1 MSVDLTDQLSPS
13 DVPEPDSVGSALQ
26 SAIFGD
32 HAALHIRVRDI
43 VLGLGDVPR
52 SGRTYSEQA
61 AAAPDLLRAAFAE
74 LGCTASDLA
83 LDAQLRGALCDWAQI
98 AAPRLLLVLTGDL
111 DLAVGGILAL
121 GNGSGYQ
128 RECLAELDHGASLGV
143 LALTEFGGTNGANQG
158 TIAEYDRERDGFWL
172 TTPSFEYAKWMP
184 NIADPAVPKTV
195 LVTARLLVDG
205 RDEGVLPFLVR
216 LRTAAGLID
225 GVDVETLPDKDS
237 APMDHA
243 VFRFRRVWLPAD
255 ALLSGDWG
263 RMTEAGFECD
273 LPVHKRFH
281 AAVSALGNGRLDL
294 ANASIAS
301 ARAALTGLVNYAQ
314 QRRPAHSTPMADRHP
329 VRSEL
334 ISHLAAVYATSVLG
348 RRLRDLRATTAAD
361 ENDQRLWSM
370 LAKPL
375 LSFTAQQALTMVRQ
389 RMAAQGALR
398 VNHVADWIG
407 NTQAI
412 YTAEGENQIMLV
424 TAGKAGKALTALRLP
439 EVPAELPWYHALLG
453 TRQRLTAERVEL
465 LRGGGAG
472 AAAGS
477 LDSVAIELA
486 QVTGAVHATTALLAV
501 AERTADPVAR
511 ELLES
516 AAAIYA
522 LETVKA
528 DAFWYTANDQL
539 PPELAVRIDAE
550 LASHHAVLA
559 EHLDTLVGAFLIVG
573 LDGPVFAPDY
583 RRAWQERIGWSDTSF
598 DRVGT
603 APAA

>member
-1 MSVDLTDQLSPS
+1 M
-13 DVPEPDSVGSALQ
+13 
-26 SAIFGD
+26 
-32 HAALHIRVRDI
+32 
-43 VLGLGDVPR
+43 
-52 SGRTYSEQA
+52 
-61 AAAPDLLRAAFAE
+61 
-74 LGCTASDLA
+74 GCTASDLA

-121 GNGSGYQ
+121 GNGSDYQ
-128 RECLAELDHGASLGV
+128 RECLAELDNGDSLGV

-158 TIAEYDRERDGFWL
+158 TIADYDRARNGFWL
-172 TTPSFEYAKWMP
+172 TTPSFEFAKFMP
-184 NIADPAVPKTV
+184 NIADPGVPKTV
-195 LVTARLLVDG
+195 VVTARLLVDG

-216 LRTAAGLID
+216 LRTDEGLID

-263 RMTEAGFECD
+263 RMTDTGFDCD

-301 ARAALTGLVNYAQ
+301 ARAALTGLVNYVQ

-348 RRLRDLRATTAAD
+348 RRLRDLRATADAD
-361 ENDQRLWSM
+361 EADQRLWSM

-375 LSFTAQQALTMVRQ
+375 LSFTAQQTLTMVRQ

-424 TAGKAGKALTALRLP
+424 TAGKAGRALTALRLP
-439 EVPAELPWYHALLG
+439 ELPAELPWYHPLL
-453 TRQRLTAERVEL
+453 TRRQEMTADRVEL
-465 LRGGGAG
+465 LRRGAPG
-472 AAAGS
+472 TAADAI
-477 LDSVAIELA
+477 DSIAIELA
-486 QVTGAVHATTALLAV
+486 EATGAVQATTALLA
-501 AERTADPVAR
+501 AADGTADPVAKA
-511 ELLES
+511 LLES

-528 DAFWYTANDQL
+528 DAFWYAANQQL

-550 LASHHAVLA
+550 LAGHHAVLA
-559 EHLDTLVGAFLIVG
+559 GHLEELVGAFLIVG

-583 RRAWQERIGWSDTSF
+583 RKAWQDRIGWSDTSF
-598 DRVGT
+598 GEVGE

>member
-1 MSVDLTDQLSPS
+1 M
-13 DVPEPDSVGSALQ
+13 
-26 SAIFGD
+26 
-32 HAALHIRVRDI
+32 R
-43 VLGLGDVPR
+43 
-52 SGRTYSEQA
+52 
-61 AAAPDLLRAAFAE
+61 
-74 LGCTASDLA
+74 CTASDLA

-121 GNGSGYQ
+121 GNGSDYQ

-158 TIAEYDRERDGFWL
+158 TIAEYDRVRNGFWL
-172 TTPSFEYAKWMP
+172 STPAFEYAKFMP

-205 RDEGVLPFLVR
+205 GDEGVLPFLVR
-216 LRTAAGLID
+216 LRTADGLID

-255 ALLSGDWG
+255 ALLAGDWG
-263 RMTEAGFECD
+263 RMTAAGFECA
-273 LPVHKRFH
+273 LPVHRRFH

-301 ARAALTGLVNYAQ
+301 ARAALTGLVNYGR
-314 QRRPAHSTPMADRHP
+314 QRRPGQSAPLTDRHP
-329 VRSEL
+329 VRGEL

-348 RRLRDLRATTAAD
+348 RRLRDLRATVGAD

-375 LSFTAQQALTMVRQ
+375 LSFTAQQTLTMVRQ

-398 VNHVADWIG
+398 VNHVVDWIG

-424 TAGKAGKALTALRLP
+424 TAGKAGRALTALRLP
-439 EVPAELPWYHALLG
+439 ELPAELPWYLSLL
-453 TRQRLTAERVEL
+453 TARQEATAERVEL
-465 LRGGGAG
+465 LRGRGRG
-472 AAAGS
+472 AAAGE

-486 QVTGAVHATTALLAV
+486 QVTGAVQATTALLAV
-501 AERTADPVAR
+501 ADRTADPVAKA
-511 ELLES
+511 LLES
-516 AAAIYA
+516 AAAVYA

-528 DAFWYTANDQL
+528 DAFWYAANQHL
-539 PPELAVRIDAE
+539 HPELAVRIDAE
-550 LASHHAVLA
+550 LGAHHEVLSGHLA
-559 EHLDTLVGAFLIVG
+559 ELVGAFLVVG

-583 RRAWQERIGWSDTSF
+583 GRAWQNLIGWSDESF
-598 DRVGT
+598 DRADT